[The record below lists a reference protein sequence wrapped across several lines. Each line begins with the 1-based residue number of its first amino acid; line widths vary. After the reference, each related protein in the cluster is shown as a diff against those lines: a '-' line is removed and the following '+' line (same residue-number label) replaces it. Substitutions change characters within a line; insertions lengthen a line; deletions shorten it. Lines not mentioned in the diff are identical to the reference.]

1 RNNAKS
7 RALEAALMKATRA
20 YQIIGGIKY
29 YDRKEIKD
37 LIADRRI
44 ITNPDNHIRFEII
57 VNVPNHEIR
66 ATTDEK
72 LRQYAM
78 QHDLSMFAAIAEVEY
93 IGIAKRTANKLL
105 EFRNMMMNLFKQQDF
120 LTATDMV
127 NQVLEV
133 TSYEAVLKNEQS
145 LEAQSRLENI

>member
-1 RNNAKS
+1 KYDIIKLKS
-7 RALEAALMKATRA
+7 
-20 YQIIGGIKY
+20 IIY
-29 YDRKEIKD
+29 CLRH
-37 LIADRRI
+37 
-44 ITNPDNHIRFEII
+44 ITNPDYILSLEFI
-57 VNVPNHEIR
+57 VNVTKRGII
-66 ATTDEK
+66 ATTYEN
-72 LRQYAM
+72 LHQYAM
-78 QHDLSMFAAIAEVEY
+78 QHYLSMFAAIAEVEY

-145 LEAQSRLENI
+145 LEAQSRLENISEFLTV